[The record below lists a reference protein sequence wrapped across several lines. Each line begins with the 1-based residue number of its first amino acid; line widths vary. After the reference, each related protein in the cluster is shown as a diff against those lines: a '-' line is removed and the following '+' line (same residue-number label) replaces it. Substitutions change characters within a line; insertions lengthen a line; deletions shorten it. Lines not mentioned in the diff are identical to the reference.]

1 MGHTKHFGPTLTENE
16 IASYYAS
23 TKLRRQIF
31 FFLKVRKKKKK
42 SNLLPMFCCLVHSPV
57 PQTTKSTK
65 HGENSQIPR
74 FGKISDKVT
83 LFQKY
88 LAIYHFFSTRVPQNR
103 VLNSTRIQ

>member
-1 MGHTKHFGPTLTENE
+1 MGRTKHFGPTLTENE

-31 FFLKVRKKKKK
+31 FSCKSEKK
-42 SNLLPMFCCLVHSPV
+42 NQIFCPMFFCLAHSPV
-57 PQTTKSTK
+57 PQITESTK
-65 HGENSQIPR
+65 HGKNSHISR